1 MGTVVTLDC
10 YVDSAT
16 TRDELEG
23 SFDAA
28 IQLLFD
34 ADETFSLWKP
44 ESPMSRVRSGAL
56 RLSDAPGAVR
66 EVLDACEV
74 ARAASGG
81 WFDPWALRGGVDPT
95 GYVKGWAA
103 QRALAPFAAIGALG
117 AVVNAAGDVATFG
130 VPARGQRFRVGIAD
144 PAATRRLA
152 CVVTVEGGVA
162 TSGTYE
168 RGDHLINPHSSEHA
182 AVVASATVCGPD
194 LGLADALATALCVGG
209 DEVLTLLEA
218 LAGYEGLVI
227 GFDGT
232 WSRTA
237 AFPFAPDA
245 R

>member
-10 YVDSAT
+10 YLDSAT
-16 TRDELEG
+16 GTEALEG

-28 IQLLFD
+28 IELLHD
-34 ADETFSLWKP
+34 ADATFSLWKP
-44 ESPMSRVRSGAL
+44 ESPMSKVRSGAL
-56 RLSDAPGAVR
+56 RRSDAPSAVR

-74 ARAASGG
+74 ARSVSGG
-81 WFDPWALRGGVDPT
+81 WFDPWALGGGVDPT

-130 VPARGQRFRVGIAD
+130 VPARGQRFRVGVAD
-144 PAATRRLA
+144 PTATQRLA
-152 CVVTVEGGVA
+152 CVVNVEGGIA

-168 RGDHLINPHSSEHA
+168 RGAHLVNPHVGAHTT
-182 AVVASATVCGPD
+182 VVASATVCGPD

-209 DEVLTLLEA
+209 DDVLTRLEA
-218 LAGYEGLVI
+218 LACYEGLAI

-232 WSRTA
+232 WSHTA
-237 AFPFAPDA
+237 AFPFASDA
-245 R
+245 S